1 MSMASDNNTS
11 RTNLFSLPNEVLVQI
26 LSSFSTRSLL
36 PWTSV
41 CHHFH
46 ALILRILHYRL
57 RIAASLPE
65 YKLILE
71 CFHPSSKLIEPHVFC
86 TYIGTD
92 DLSSQ
97 FDGKGSLYENVDTAS
112 RLGRLGSVYSRFRPE
127 RTLEDGTSP
136 TTRWGSYGTDEEV
149 DHDPDNRTVTRLI
162 NLEEVEN
169 FSQLCVVV
177 NVVKVMPGSDLLLS
191 AHTVEDGVI
200 RVFRNWLKEREGWDR
215 DRDRNQAHAH
225 GNNPSDRASVEGCDD
240 ASMLWVDPSRNVG
253 IKARVRGRRYVDQQM
268 PLLVHRDEEQ
278 GITYELDIEELHIR
292 TTCLLMTVEKS
303 QEEQKNYPKAVIF
316 TRTV

>member
-1 MSMASDNNTS
+1 MASHNDASKLT
-11 RTNLFSLPNEVLVQI
+11 LFSLPNEVLVQI
-26 LSSFSTRSLL
+26 LSRFSTRSLL
-36 PWTSV
+36 PWTAVS
-41 CHHFH
+41 HRFH

-92 DLSSQ
+92 GLSSQ
-97 FDGKGSLYENVDTAS
+97 FDGKGSLYENVDTAE

-127 RTLEDGTSP
+127 RVPEDRSVAA
-136 TTRWGSYGTDEEV
+136 RWESHSTDEEPETHHE
-149 DHDPDNRTVTRLI
+149 DRTVARLI
-162 NLEEVEN
+162 NLEEFED
-169 FSQLCVVV
+169 FFQLCVVV

-200 RVFRNWLKEREGWDR
+200 RVFRDWLKEREGWDR
-215 DRDRNQAHAH
+215 TAPGGDTPGKGLAADRDEAQ
-225 GNNPSDRASVEGCDD
+225 
-240 ASMLWVDPSRNVG
+240 MLWVDPGRNVG
-253 IKARVRGRRYVDQQM
+253 IKARVRERRYLNQQM
-268 PLLVHRDEEQ
+268 PLLVHRDEE
-278 GITYELDIEELHIR
+278 GSTAYELSIEELHIR

-316 TRTV
+316 TRSV